1 MKRLDRLI
9 LKSFV
14 GPLLLTFA
22 IAVFVLLMQFV
33 WKYIDDMVG
42 KGLPFGIIVE
52 LLFYASVTFVPMALP
67 IAVLFASIMTMGNF
81 GEKYE
86 LVAMKAGGVSLTR
99 VMAPMF
105 FVVLLL
111 TGVAFYFSNNVL
123 PVAMTKY
130 KTILFDVTRKKPAL
144 NIKPSEYYDD
154 LDGYVIRVD
163 RKDPSNGTLHDIVI
177 YDHTKRMQQ
186 NNVVVADSGK
196 MQMSPDE
203 RYLIFTLHDGNMYT
217 EQIDGENYDTRPLT
231 SISFKEQ
238 TLTFDLSS
246 FAFDKTNG
254 DFFSGNYQMMN
265 VSQLKESLVR
275 LKESQEKRLEDC
287 LVETHDRMKAWMS
300 LRPKPAL
307 DQGSKMDTVRSI
319 KDDSFAVAKNNFH
332 KVRPIIQNSE
342 AMGQLPFEQSFAIK
356 KKEKKDYR
364 KWEGLEVLEMER
376 QLSVISKARNIAI
389 QSLNQAQSYEQM
401 LNGDEEFIN
410 RHYIEWHRKYTLSI
424 ACLVMFLVG
433 APFGSIVRKGG
444 LGMPLVASVL
454 FFVIYY
460 VIGMICE
467 KSVRESAMGPIGM
480 WVSTLVLLPIGLLL
494 TLHATTDGNYTNLFR
509 FLYRKKGLVN
519 IDKKNTNQ
527 NE

>member
-1 MKRLDRLI
+1 
-9 LKSFV
+9 
-14 GPLLLTFA
+14 
-22 IAVFVLLMQFV
+22 MQFV

-42 KGLPFGIIVE
+42 KGLPFGIITE

-99 VMAPMF
+99 VMAPMLSI
-105 FVVLLL
+105 VLIL
-111 TGVAFYFSNNVL
+111 TIVAFYFSNNVL

-154 LDGYVIRVD
+154 LDGYVIRVNA
-163 RKDPSNGTLHDIVI
+163 KDPNTGTLSDIVI
-177 YDHTKRMQQ
+177 YDHTKRLEQ
-186 NNVVVADSGK
+186 NNVVLADSGK

-203 RYLIFTLHDGNMYT
+203 RYLIFTLYDGNMYA
-217 EQIDGENYDTRPLT
+217 EQLDGENYETRPLT
-231 SISFKEQ
+231 SISFKKQ
-238 TLTFDLSS
+238 VLTFDLSS

-265 VSQLKESLVR
+265 VSQLKESLAR
-275 LKESQEKRLEDC
+275 LKESQEKRLQDC
-287 LVETHDRMKAWMS
+287 QHESYDRLRAWKTIQGKDQVDSTLTATNTPTHDTIK
-300 LRPKPAL
+300 
-307 DQGSKMDTVRSI
+307 DTVSRALIDSLNKANPMI
-319 KDDSFAVAKNNFH
+319 NRARHMVHDPGVISKPIDDDA
-332 KVRPIIQNSE
+332 
-342 AMGQLPFEQSFAIK
+342 PFLAHLNE
-356 KKEKKDYR
+356 KKEYHKWAGLDSLDAERR
-364 KWEGLEVLEMER
+364 KNIVA
-376 QLSVISKARNIAI
+376 KARNIAI
-389 QSLNQAQSYEQM
+389 QAISQAQSYDQVIK
-401 LNGDEEFIN
+401 GDDEFIN
-410 RHYIEWHRKYTLSI
+410 RHYIEWHRKYTLSV

-467 KSVRESAMGPIGM
+467 KSVRESALGPVGM

-494 TLHATTDGNYTNLFR
+494 TLHATTDGNYTILFK
-509 FLYRKKGLVN
+509 RKGN
-519 IDKKNTNQ
+519 QKK
-527 NE
+527 